1 MSCGCVHGDLEEW
14 SALVFKL
21 GNSILTLPMAPC
33 IVYSCRALL
42 PALSFFSPWDYFIC
56 RSETQAMM
64 FCLGSQWEIYR
75 HTSDFLVLTDHREA

>member
-42 PALSFFSPWDYFIC
+42 PALSFFFPMGLFYL
-56 RSETQAMM
+56 QK
-64 FCLGSQWEIYR
+64 
-75 HTSDFLVLTDHREA
+75 